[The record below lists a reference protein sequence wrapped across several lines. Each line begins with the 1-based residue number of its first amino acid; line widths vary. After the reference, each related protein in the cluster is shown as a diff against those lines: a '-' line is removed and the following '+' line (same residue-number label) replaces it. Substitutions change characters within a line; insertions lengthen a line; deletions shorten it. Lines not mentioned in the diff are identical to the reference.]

1 MSDSRPSVTIRM
13 PSFLKG
19 KIEERSKKQVRSLN
33 AEIVYLLGFAID
45 EIDDWE
51 RHKEAQE
58 ALLSGDWL
66 NIPPIEDM
74 NGLNADER
82 SLVRMWR
89 AMNEGERL
97 ALRAVAERLA
107 DKADPGGAA

>member
-1 MSDSRPSVTIRM
+1 MSDERRVPITLRM
-13 PSFLKG
+13 PRALLDNLKAQADL
-19 KIEERSKKQVRSLN
+19 RSHSMN
-33 AEIVYLLGFAID
+33 AEIVQRLEESVYLSLSA
-45 EIDDWE
+45 
-51 RHKEAQE
+51 H
-58 ALLSGDWL
+58 ALEEGEELTD
-66 NIPPIEDM
+66 N
-74 NGLNADER
+74 ER

>member
-13 PSFLKG
+13 PSVLKG
-19 KIEERSKKQVRSLN
+19 KIEERSKKQLRSLN

-45 EIDDWE
+45 EVDEWE
-51 RHKEAQE
+51 RYKDAQE
-58 ALLSGDWL
+58 AMLAEDWL

-89 AMNEGERL
+89 AMNEGERF

-107 DKADPGGAA
+107 DKAEGNA